1 MDNQQMMLLGA
12 VAVGGFFLWQRSR
25 NQPPRAAAPTAAPGR
40 MASGAG
46 RSRPRMGGGGGGG
59 AGPPQGGRRPGG
71 RPAAS
76 VDPRVLA
83 MAQQA
88 AQASNSAIDEGMG
101 DVNTSPAVQARPYIV
116 ERSVTDDK
124 GVTEVQLNTGD
135 TAYVREGITGFSP
148 YNNQPDAT
156 TEEYLST
163 IYDDQPWLTRIE
175 DSTWHPGFDIVA
187 QGALNELGDVNGDGV
202 IDGRDRIAGLR
213 EMAQLTGSPIPQIYR
228 DHFGI

>member
-25 NQPPRAAAPTAAPGR
+25 NQPRRAPAAAGGR
-40 MASGAG
+40 MVSGAG
-46 RSRPRMGGGGGGG
+46 RSRPRMGGGGGG

-76 VDPRVLA
+76 VDPRLLA
-83 MAQQA
+83 TANQA
-88 AQASNSAIDEGMG
+88 LNSAIDEGMG
-101 DVNTSPAVQARPYIV
+101 DVNTTPAAQALPHIV

-124 GVTEVQLNTGD
+124 GVTEVQLNTGE
-135 TAYVREGITGFSP
+135 TAYTREGITGFTP
-148 YNNQPDAT
+148 YNNQGSVT

-163 IYDDQPWLTRIE
+163 IYDDKPWLTRIE
-175 DSTWHPGFDIVA
+175 GADWNPGFDIVA

-213 EMAQLTGSPIPQIYR
+213 EVSQLVGTPIPQVYR